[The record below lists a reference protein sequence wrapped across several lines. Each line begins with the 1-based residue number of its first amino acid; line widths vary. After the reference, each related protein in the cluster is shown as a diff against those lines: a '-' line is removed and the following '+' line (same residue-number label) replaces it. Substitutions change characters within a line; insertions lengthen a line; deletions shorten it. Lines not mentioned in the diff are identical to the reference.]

1 MEPIEAEEV
10 AMSKRVVIAVVA
22 GLGVVIVPSV
32 VNAEGGNGA
41 SFCSNSGAPVRAPGG
56 PVLEDFST
64 YGNPG
69 EIISFIARGDGKPD
83 EPGELVSLFCKPS
96 D

>member
-1 MEPIEAEEV
+1 
-10 AMSKRVVIAVVA
+10 MSKRVMIAVLG

-32 VNAEGGNGA
+32 VSADGGNGA

-69 EIISFIARGDGKPD
+69 EIISFVARGDGKPD
-83 EPGELVSLFCKPS
+83 RPGAVVSFFCKPS
-96 D
+96 G